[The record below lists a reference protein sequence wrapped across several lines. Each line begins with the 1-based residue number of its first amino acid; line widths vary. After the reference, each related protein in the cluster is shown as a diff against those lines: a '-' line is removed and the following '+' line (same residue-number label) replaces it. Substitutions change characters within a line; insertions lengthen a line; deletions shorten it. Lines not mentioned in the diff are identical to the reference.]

1 MNLIPEELR
10 AQLLANGRLSIQN
23 ENFDPTPVVKLFT
36 PDAGATWLLTEI
48 DPKLINNERN
58 VLFRCVLCSRA
69 FHLEHLPPRTNEDDM
84 DGGGESVAE
93 QRFRE
98 GVHLARRI
106 GIERLGR
113 LVGRRTASQESA
125 RKQAAKAEVRPCT
138 CTGSARDRLEYHA
151 PSPRFSFARF

>member
-1 MNLIPEELR
+1 MVRECGVLGARMQRRVALRGGYGLRILARLVVGVGRHDDGAPRLGRVGVIAVEILELLGCVRVR
-10 AQLLANGRLSIQN
+10 A
-23 ENFDPTPVVKLFT
+23 
-36 PDAGATWLLTEI
+36 
-48 DPKLINNERN
+48 
-58 VLFRCVLCSRA
+58 
-69 FHLEHLPPRTNEDDM
+69 
-84 DGGGESVAE
+84 VAE

-113 LVGRRTASQESA
+113 LVGRRTASQKSA

-138 CTGSARDRLEYHA
+138 CTGSARDRLECHA